1 MAHPRL
7 LSPRQHR
14 IWHWLPVATGP
25 LVALLACLAI
35 FAVRDQERGATAAQV
50 QFTDL
55 EATIYRME
63 ELEWRAH
70 VERELAP
77 GLVAELGHL
86 DARARAAFRVLDRV
100 HAHDSDAAVVGGDLR
115 RFRALLG
122 VQLELLGT
130 RSSRQT
136 TAYYAAR
143 ADTAFRKLD
152 DTLDR
157 VQAEEHEEATAARRQ
172 ADTWTGMS
180 LGIAGLLLALLAWRF
195 DVARRRSAL
204 ARERE
209 LESLA
214 AVRERDARHD
224 PLTGLPNR
232 RHLLAAL
239 ASSVAG
245 ADHGAVLLL
254 DLDGFKELNDALG
267 HGAGDELLRQAGQR
281 FAAEVPPPAIVAR
294 LGGDEFAAL
303 IPDAGPDEGVAAAE
317 RVLAALEEPFLVE
330 DLPLHLEGSIGVA
343 AFPHDGA
350 SAGALVRHADVA
362 MYQAKNGRTRVERY
376 DPSRDRHSRDRLA
389 LIGDLRRAIER
400 DELVL
405 HFQPQLDLR
414 TGVVEGVEALVRW
427 EHPERGL
434 VPPGAF
440 LPLAEQ
446 TSLMRPLTL
455 WVLDRALADVA
466 DWEDGGV
473 PLSVAVNLAAPNL
486 LDREVARDIAAA
498 LARTGVAPERLTL
511 EITEGVIM
519 AESGR
524 AEEALASVSALG
536 VRISLDDFGT
546 GHSSLARL
554 KRLRV
559 HELKIDRSFILGMD
573 THRADR
579 AIVRS
584 TIDLARSLELRV
596 VGEGVEHDAAAQDLR
611 AYGCDLAQGFGL
623 CRPLPAAELARWL
636 AERRAAP
643 AFKAAVRA

>member
-1 MAHPRL
+1 MAHRRL

-14 IWHWLPVATGP
+14 IWHWLPVASGP

-35 FAVRDQERGATAAQV
+35 FAVREQERAATAAQV

-55 EATIYRME
+55 EATIYQME
-63 ELEWRAH
+63 ELEWRAQA
-70 VERELAP
+70 EREVAP
-77 GLVAELGHL
+77 GLVAELVRL
-86 DARARAAFRVLDRV
+86 DARARGAFRVLDRV
-100 HAHDSDAAVVGGDLR
+100 DVGGENPTVVRDDLR

-130 RSSRQT
+130 RAARQA

-143 ADTAFRKLD
+143 ADSAVRKLD
-152 DTLDR
+152 ATLDR
-157 VQAEEHEEATAARRQ
+157 VQAEEHEDAMASRRR
-172 ADTWTGMS
+172 ADAWTGLS

-214 AVRERDARHD
+214 AARERDARHD

-232 RHLLAAL
+232 RHFLAAL
-239 ASSVAG
+239 ATSIAG
-245 ADHGAVLLL
+245 AGRGVVLLL

-281 FAAEVPPPAIVAR
+281 FADAVPAPAIVAR

-317 RVLAALEEPFLVE
+317 RVLAALGQSFLVE
-330 DLPLHLEGSIGVA
+330 DLPLHLEGSVGVA

-362 MYQAKNGRTRVERY
+362 MYEAKNGRTRIERY
-376 DPSRDRHSRDRLA
+376 DPARDRHSRDRLA

-400 DELVL
+400 DELLL

-414 TGVVEGVEALVRW
+414 TGRVDGVEALVRW

-455 WVLDRALADVA
+455 WVLDRALADAA
-466 DWEDGGV
+466 DWDDGGV

-486 LDREVARDIAAA
+486 LDRDVARDVAAA
-498 LARTGVAPERLTL
+498 LERNGVAPERLTL

-519 AESGR
+519 ADSGR
-524 AEEALASVSALG
+524 AEEALASVAALG

-559 HELKIDRSFILGMD
+559 HELKIDRSFVLGMD

-596 VGEGVEHDAAAQDLR
+596 VGEGVEHHAAAQDLR

-623 CRPLPAAELARWL
+623 CRPLPAAGLERWL
-636 AERRAAP
+636 ADRHAAP
-643 AFKAAVRA
+643 LFNAALRA